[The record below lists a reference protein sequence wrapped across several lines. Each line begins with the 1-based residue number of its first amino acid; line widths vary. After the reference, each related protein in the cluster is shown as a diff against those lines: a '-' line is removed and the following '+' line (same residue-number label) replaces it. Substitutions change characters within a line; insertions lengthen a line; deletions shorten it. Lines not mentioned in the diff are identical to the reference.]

1 MKKVIENKNFWKK
14 RNIFVFIV
22 IISLV
27 FIVASGV
34 LLLYFINKRNYN
46 QKYQKNFFDLDTV
59 DKRTGANIYLDL
71 YERPIL
77 SDFYAKRN
85 TDLFYI
91 EVDKK
96 YYFIESDLE
105 LINEIKLNEYQN
117 CRRIVGNVDKMD
129 DETKKKVVSFVEN
142 KLGITLK
149 DSELDNYI
157 SFNVF
162 EYNPY
167 YYMLEYFIAVFIA
180 SIFVIACIF
189 NYLKIH
195 RFNKNY
201 KKLTKEELAEI
212 NSSVNDKNSIY
223 VECRYAPN
231 FYIDGIYLCDKY
243 MIDTK
248 TLDIYNYL
256 DIIQICFKEKY
267 MKGFMAYRM
276 LINFKYTDKF
286 IKTSIV
292 SKDFK
297 SEIEKYIKEK
307 KLNIYTY
314 EEETS
319 IFCFWE

>member
-1 MKKVIENKNFWKK
+1 MKKVIENKKFWKK

-105 LINEIKLNEYQN
+105 LINEIKLSEYQN
-117 CRRIVGNVDKMD
+117 GRRIVGNVDKMD

-167 YYMLEYFIAVFIA
+167 YYMFEYFIAVFIA
-180 SIFVIACIF
+180 SIFVIGCIF
-189 NYLKIH
+189 NCLKIH

-212 NSSVNDKNSIY
+212 NNSVNDKNSIY
-223 VECRYAPN
+223 VDSLYTYLN
-231 FYIDGIYLCDKY
+231 GIYICDKY
-243 MIDTK
+243 MIDTN

-256 DIIQICFKEKY
+256 DITQICFKEKY
-267 MKGFMAYRM
+267 MKGFIAYKM